1 MIVVQLPQG
10 SSLWELFSRDGTWK
24 DLQFVPGS
32 VTEAD
37 WFVTYGDHQTLTR
50 TRVPKERRIIFITE
64 PPQIKDYYPHF
75 INQFGIAVSPM
86 PLKGFKGK
94 WIQRHTALT
103 WFFGR
108 TLEQLRAEDYGEKRF
123 DLSVVC
129 SSARKFP
136 EHRRRFEFVSKL
148 KEVLGE
154 RLHWYGRGVRH
165 IDTKAEAIIP
175 YRYSIAI
182 ENNYIEHFWTEK
194 ISDVYLGCAFPFYI
208 GGPNLQRYFD
218 PRTFQYLDLDDP
230 AGSAKIIE
238 KTIEAKTFE
247 ERLPL
252 IQEERSKILM
262 EYNFLN
268 EVWRTIKE
276 QETGL
281 AWRPLAPAPQ
291 VLRNRKSGVR
301 SWFLEQPRRF
311 RRTLEW
317 LEHRY

>member
-1 MIVVQLPQG
+1 MVVVQLTNG
-10 SSLWELFSRDGTWK
+10 LSLWRPLSQKGTWK
-24 DLQFVPGS
+24 DLQFVPGE

-37 WFVTYGDHQTLTR
+37 WCVTYDDPPALTR
-50 TRVPKERRIIFITE
+50 TRVPKERRIIFMTE

-75 INQFGIAVSPM
+75 TNQFGIAVSPM

-94 WIQRHTALT
+94 WIQRHGALN
-103 WFFGR
+103 WHLGP
-108 TLEQLRAEDYGEKRF
+108 TLEQLAAANYSEKQF

-129 SSARKFP
+129 SAARKFP

-148 KEVLGE
+148 KEILGE
-154 RLHWYGRGVRH
+154 RLHWYGRGVRD

-194 ISDVYLGCAFPFYI
+194 IADVYLGCAFPLYI
-208 GGPNLQRYFD
+208 GGPNLERYFD
-218 PRTFQYLDLDDP
+218 RGTFEYLDPDDP
-230 AGSAKIIE
+230 VASAKIIE
-238 KTIEAKTFE
+238 KTIEAKTYE

-252 IQEERSKILM
+252 IREERSKVLM

-268 EVWRTIKE
+268 EVWRVIKE
-276 QETGL
+276 QESGTPL
-281 AWRPLAPAPQ
+281 RPLAPVPQ
-291 VLRNRKSGVR
+291 VLRERKSGVR
-301 SWFLEQPRRF
+301 SWFLDQPRRL
-311 RRTLEW
+311 RRSLER